1 MADGGGEV
9 ARVREMVEDEKF
21 TFCPNLGLGFFFY
34 RFK

>member
-21 TFCPNLGLGFFFY
+21 TMRFCPNLGLGFFIL
-34 RFK
+34 